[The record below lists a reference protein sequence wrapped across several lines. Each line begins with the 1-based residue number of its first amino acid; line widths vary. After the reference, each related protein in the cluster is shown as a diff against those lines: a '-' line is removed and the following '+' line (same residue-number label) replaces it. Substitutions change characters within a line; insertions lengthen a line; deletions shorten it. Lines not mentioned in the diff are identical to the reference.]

1 MSQQQPSARVHQ
13 FALNLSMACGSLE
26 SSLAMEGSDEAGSGS
41 SAADSGSSSTSSISR
56 YTASE
61 GSETK
66 PRAGRRRRRNRAKG
80 TTGYATDRSS
90 SPSIG
95 ADNNEPAANPRV
107 KRRSPK
113 AASCILPVSMNTNLG
128 RHPQRHRSPALSFST
143 ASQGGKA
150 ALSELLEAY
159 SPPHATRRS
168 HCSLDLGEC
177 AAMCEMFGG
186 PQLAAD

>member
-26 SSLAMEGSDEAGSGS
+26 SSLAMEGSDEA
-41 SAADSGSSSTSSISR
+41 SANSGSSSTSSISS

-61 GSETK
+61 GSGTK
-66 PRAGRRRRRNRAKG
+66 AGPRAGRRRRRNRAKG